1 MQKRKGIAM
10 DLGLKDKVAVVV
22 GGSSNIGRACSL
34 RLVQEGAKV
43 VIAYSSNDQKAE
55 ASLADMIA
63 VGGEG
68 CAYKMKGD
76 MSKEEEVDKL
86 FNFVL
91 EKFGKID
98 ILIYSAMLWPTNKV
112 VDIPLDEWQRCI
124 AVNLDGVFLTNRWL
138 GNYWLKNGIKGGHIL
153 NFSSQAAF
161 KGSTTFHAHYAA
173 AKAGVVAFTVS
184 FAKEVAKDGIYVNSI
199 APGMTARVG
208 QGFLTEEMAEYYK
221 TRIPVGRVGTPEEMA
236 DIVAFLVSPKN
247 SYMIGATVDV
257 SGGMLCR

>member
-1 MQKRKGIAM
+1 MRKETAM

-34 RLVQEGAKV
+34 RLVEEGAKV
-43 VIAYSSNDQKAE
+43 VIAYSSNDEKAK
-55 ASLADMIA
+55 ASLADMHA
-63 VGGEG
+63 VGGPE
-68 CAYKMKGD
+68 CAYACKCD
-76 MSKEEEVDKL
+76 ASKEDQVDHL
-86 FNFVL
+86 FKFTL

-98 ILIYSAMLWPTNKV
+98 ILVYSAMLWPTNKV
-112 VDIPLDEWQRCI
+112 VDMPLDEWNRTLEI
-124 AVNLDGVFLTNRWL
+124 NLTGVFLTNRWL
-138 GNYWLKNGIKGGHIL
+138 GNYWLENKIEGGHIL

-184 FAKEVAKDGIYVNSI
+184 FAKEVGKYGIYVNSI

-208 QGFLTEEMAEYYK
+208 EGFLTEEKAEYYK
-221 TRIPVGRVGTPEEMA
+221 TRIPIGRVGTPEEMA

>member
-1 MQKRKGIAM
+1 M

-22 GGSSNIGRACSL
+22 GGSSNIGRACSK
-34 RLVQEGAKV
+34 RLVEEGAKV
-43 VIAYSSNDQKAE
+43 VIAYSSNDKKAE
-55 ASLADMIA
+55 ESLADMHA
-63 VGGEG
+63 VGGPE
-68 CAYKMKGD
+68 CAYSIKVD
-76 MSKEEEVDKL
+76 ASQEEQVDKL
-86 FNFVL
+86 FRFTL

-112 VDIPLDEWQRCI
+112 VEMPLSEWDRTI
-124 AVNLDGVFLTNRWL
+124 AINLDGVFLTNRWL
-138 GNYWLKNGIKGGHIL
+138 GKYWLDNNIQGGHIL

-184 FAKEVAKDGIYVNSI
+184 FAKEVGKYGIYVNSI
-199 APGMTARVG
+199 APGMTMTPG
-208 QGFLTEEMAEYYK
+208 TYTEEFAEYYK
-221 TRIPVGRVGTPEEMA
+221 TRIPMGRIGNPDEMA